1 MNRPVLL
8 LALGLAAAGLLSSP
22 ALSKPAQAAKAT
34 KPGSAAE
41 AAHASPAARQAF
53 LSEHCTH
60 CHDAGENKGGLD
72 LESLPWNPEDPEHFR
87 TWTKVF
93 DKVHSAEMPP
103 RKRTQPSPESKTL
116 FIESLRKE
124 LHTVDARRQAK
135 EGRVVYRRLN
145 RNEWVH
151 TVQDLLGTQS
161 ALHEL
166 LPEDGTAG
174 GFDNVGAA
182 LDLSPVHLERYLQAA
197 DLALREATLST
208 ARPETTRIRTDYNE
222 TWHDWNHPP
231 FQMGTWV
238 HSPEGFLGI
247 RWNGTNGPHGE
258 LGAWSPSV
266 PDAVYRFRFR
276 VKAMLDRESPNAK
289 PADAKRPDRRII
301 LKAGLADWP
310 RTGLTYENRYFEMS
324 PSEFREFEFEA
335 RVPRGKTLWLSP
347 YRTVPET
354 TDERAMVGGIC
365 AVVEWV
371 DIEGPILE
379 SWPTPGHRL
388 LYGDLPLEPANP
400 KASAKEWRVVS
411 KEPESDARRL
421 LDAFLP
427 KVFRRPVTE
436 AEVLEHLELF
446 KEQRQKGRAFDEAL
460 RAAYKMALCSPKF
473 LFLQEK
479 TGTLDAYALASR
491 LSYGL
496 WSSAPDEALLTAA
509 AAGTLHRPDV
519 LRAQTERLLA
529 SPKAARFTQHL
540 LESWLNLRDIDF
552 TQPDTKLYP
561 EFEEYLQQSMVA
573 ETRRFFEEL
582 LRHNLPA
589 ARIVHS
595 DFAILNERLA
605 EHYGIPGVPGDE
617 LRRVSLTPDSPR
629 GGFIT
634 QGAVLK
640 VSANG
645 TTTSPVVRG
654 AYLLDRIL
662 GTPPDPPPKNVKAI
676 EPDIRGATTIRE
688 QLAQHR
694 DQPACAGCHAILDPP
709 GFALE
714 NFDVTGRW
722 RSHYRA
728 IPEAAKDKVVTIP
741 GSDVRHYVR
750 GLPVDPAYALQDGR
764 PFKDILE
771 FKKLALENQ
780 EQIAHCVVEKLATYL
795 TGAPLQF
802 ADRQTVESI
811 LHQSKS
817 EQYGLRSLLHAVI
830 QSDLFTRK

>member
-1 MNRPVLL
+1 MNRPLFL
-8 LALGLAAAGLLSSP
+8 LAWGLASAAGALGTLGTPALARAASGPNTPPSAPSP
-22 ALSKPAQAAKAT
+22 AKP
-34 KPGSAAE
+34 
-41 AAHASPAARQAF
+41 F
-53 LSEHCTH
+53 LNNHCTQ
-60 CHDAGENKGGLD
+60 CHDSEEKKGGLD
-72 LESLPWNPEDPEHFR
+72 LESLTWTPEDPENFR
-87 TWTKVF
+87 TWAKVF
-93 DKVHSAEMPP
+93 EKVHSAEMPP
-103 RKRTQPSPESKTL
+103 KKRAQPTPENKSLFLETL
-116 FIESLRKE
+116 GKD
-124 LHTVDARRQAK
+124 LHSIDARRQTR

-151 TVQDLLGTQS
+151 TVQDLLGIQTT
-161 ALHEL
+161 LHEL

-174 GFDNVGAA
+174 GFDNIGAA

-208 ARPETTRIRTDYNE
+208 PRPETTRIRTDYNE

-238 HSPEGFLGI
+238 HSAEGFLGI

-258 LGAWSPSV
+258 LGAWSPPV
-266 PDAVYRFRFR
+266 PDALYRFRFR
-276 VKAMLDRESPNAK
+276 VKAMIDRESPNAK
-289 PADAKRPDRRII
+289 PADAKRPDRRIV

-324 PSEFREFEFEA
+324 PTEFREFEFEA

-347 YRTVPET
+347 YRTVPELP
-354 TDERAMVGGIC
+354 DERAMVGGIC

-371 DIEGPILE
+371 EIEGPILE
-379 SWPTPGHRL
+379 SWPTYGHRL
-388 LYGDLPLEPANP
+388 LYGDLPLAPANP
-400 KASAKEWRVVS
+400 KAPAKDWRVAS
-411 KEPESDARRL
+411 KEPDADARNL
-421 LDAFLP
+421 LASVLP
-427 KVFRRPVTE
+427 KLFRRPASE
-436 AEVLEHLELF
+436 AEILEHLALF
-446 KEQRQKGRAFDEAL
+446 QEQRQKGHPFDEAL
-460 RAAYKMALCSPKF
+460 RAAYKMALCSPHF

-479 TGTLDAYALASR
+479 PGPLDDYALASR

-496 WSSAPDEALLTAA
+496 WSSAPDDELLAAA
-509 AAGTLHRPDV
+509 AAGTLHQPGV
-519 LRAQTERLLA
+519 LRSQTERLLA
-529 SPKAARFTQHL
+529 SPKAARFTEHL

-561 EFEEYLQQSMVA
+561 EFEEYLQKSMVS
-573 ETRRFFEEL
+573 ETHRFFEEL
-582 LRHNLPA
+582 LRNNQPA
-589 ARIVHS
+589 SQIVHS
-595 DFAILNERLA
+595 DFAMLNERLA
-605 EHYGIPGVPGDE
+605 EHYGIPGVLGDQI
-617 LRRVSLTPDSPR
+617 RRIPLPPDSTR

-654 AYLLDRIL
+654 AYLLERIL

-688 QLAQHR
+688 QLAKHR
-694 DQPACAGCHAILDPP
+694 DQPACAGCHALLDPP

-728 IPEAAKDKVVTIP
+728 IPDSAKDKVVTIP

-750 GLPVDPAYALQDGR
+750 GLSVDPAYSLRDGR
-764 PFKDILE
+764 PFKDIRE
-771 FKKLALENQ
+771 FKTLALENE

-802 ADRQTVESI
+802 ADRKTVESI
-811 LHQSKS
+811 LRQAKS
-817 EQYGLRSLLHAVI
+817 EQYGLRTLLHAVV

>member
-1 MNRPVLL
+1 M
-8 LALGLAAAGLLSSP
+8 
-22 ALSKPAQAAKAT
+22 
-34 KPGSAAE
+34 
-41 AAHASPAARQAF
+41 
-53 LSEHCTH
+53 
-60 CHDAGENKGGLD
+60 
-72 LESLPWNPEDPEHFR
+72 
-87 TWTKVF
+87 
-93 DKVHSAEMPP
+93 
-103 RKRTQPSPESKTL
+103 
-116 FIESLRKE
+116 
-124 LHTVDARRQAK
+124 
-135 EGRVVYRRLN
+135 
-145 RNEWVH
+145 
-151 TVQDLLGTQS
+151 
-161 ALHEL
+161 
-166 LPEDGTAG
+166 
-174 GFDNVGAA
+174 
-182 LDLSPVHLERYLQAA
+182 
-197 DLALREATLST
+197 
-208 ARPETTRIRTDYNE
+208 
-222 TWHDWNHPP
+222 
-231 FQMGTWV
+231 
-238 HSPEGFLGI
+238 
-247 RWNGTNGPHGE
+247 
-258 LGAWSPSV
+258 
-266 PDAVYRFRFR
+266 
-276 VKAMLDRESPNAK
+276 
-289 PADAKRPDRRII
+289 
-301 LKAGLADWP
+301 
-310 RTGLTYENRYFEMS
+310 
-324 PSEFREFEFEA
+324 
-335 RVPRGKTLWLSP
+335 
-347 YRTVPET
+347 
-354 TDERAMVGGIC
+354 
-365 AVVEWV
+365 
-371 DIEGPILE
+371 
-379 SWPTPGHRL
+379 
-388 LYGDLPLEPANP
+388 LYGDLPLKPANP
-400 KASAKEWRVVS
+400 KAPAKEWRVVS
-411 KEPESDARRL
+411 KEPEADARRL
-421 LDAFLP
+421 LGAFLT
-427 KVFRRPVTE
+427 KVFRRPVSE
-436 AEVLEHLELF
+436 AEVHEHLELF

-473 LFLQEK
+473 LFLQENP
-479 TGTLDAYALASR
+479 GPLDAYALASR

-496 WSSAPDEALLTAA
+496 WSSAPDEPLLTAA

-529 SPKAARFTQHL
+529 SPKASRFTQYL

-573 ETRRFFEEL
+573 ETRRFWEEL

-605 EHYGIPGVPGDE
+605 EHYGIQGVSGAE

-694 DQPACAGCHAILDPP
+694 DQPACAGCHAKLDPP

-728 IPEAAKDKVVTIP
+728 IPESAKDKVVTIP
-741 GSDVRHYVR
+741 GSDVRHYIR

-811 LHQSKS
+811 LHQCKS
-817 EQYGLRSLLHAVI
+817 EPYGLRSLLHAVI